1 MALTKITSSGITDSA
16 INTNK
21 IADNTILNEDINA
34 NANISP
40 AKFGLTTPP
49 TIVSLSTTEIDDDTG
64 GSVTIT
70 GTGFVAIPEVTLVN
84 TTNGSIVTASSV
96 TFTSATSLTAAI
108 PSGGG
113 SGIYKL
119 RVQNPDGLAVQGTDN
134 FTYSSNPNWV
144 TASGSLGTVAVGAA
158 VSFTVSAFGDD
169 STAVTFSETTSVLTS
184 NANTPTTTMNLS
196 LNSTTGAIT
205 GTAPT
210 PTGNTTYS
218 FTLRATDA
226 ESQTTDRAF
235 TITITAE
242 ITERGQFN

>member
-134 FTYSSNPNWV
+134 ITYSSNPNWV
-144 TASGSLGTVAVGAA
+144 TASGSLGTVAAGA
-158 VSFTVSAFGDD
+158 
-169 STAVTFSETTSVLTS
+169 
-184 NANTPTTTMNLS
+184 P
-196 LNSTTGAIT
+196 
-205 GTAPT
+205 GT
-210 PTGNTTYS
+210 
-218 FTLRATDA
+218 R
-226 ESQTTDRAF
+226 R
-235 TITITAE
+235 
-242 ITERGQFN
+242 